1 MLMRTKENPDD
12 ITIAQELIINA
23 LFAESREVRGGG
35 FHQSAASRTT
45 EILSVL
51 NRLEGIWTD
60 LDQDGCADILSK
72 YLCEVV

>member
-1 MLMRTKENPDD
+1 MHMRNKENPDD

-23 LFAESREVRGGG
+23 LFAESREVRGGDCKTE
-35 FHQSAASRTT
+35 ASRHT
-45 EILSVL
+45 EIISIL
-51 NRLEGIWTD
+51 NQLEIIWPD